1 MFPLCST
8 RWWALADRIY
18 ELDEGGRLSEVPLPR
33 RPEMELQQQAS

>member
-18 ELDEGGRLSEVPLPR
+18 ELDDGGRLTELPAPPRAEVQLR
-33 RPEMELQQQAS
+33 QQAS